1 MAAYKYIIYYLLLVF
16 IIFYG
21 SFNNVLEL
29 DVIIFLSLFAT
40 FVLLIVEYYVFNT
53 LASKSQITKV
63 TPIPIEPS
71 IVLPL
76 GPQVP
81 QVPLE
86 DNQDK
91 YVDKWVP
98 LVEIISYSYKLLKS
112 SYSYGVLYSGGYTGS
127 NISQMGGQGPNAN
140 GVQVHNA
147 NGGRVHNAKGVQ
159 VHNAKSGR
167 VHNAKG
173 VHSGDII
180 NIYNGNNIIQR
191 KTDTN
196 NIICQKQL
204 LHIKTNLSKL
214 RLEKNN
220 NYDPLHYGDFIY
232 IKHNVYEDY
241 KNQTKYITHY
251 PKLTSHQ
258 TDNSYGRFQIFDAT
272 NIFNIGIVE
281 YEVPII
287 LCSDNTIS
295 ENKYLRIDKDG
306 QIYSDAKIKKAAHFT
321 LELVLKSNKDNN
333 HLIIKPNEILHN

>member
-1 MAAYKYIIYYLLLVF
+1 MTAYKYIIYYLLLVF

-76 GPQVP
+76 GFIKPQVP
-81 QVPLE
+81 QVSLE

-127 NISQMGGQGPNAN
+127 NISQIGGQGPNAN
-140 GVQVHNA
+140 GVHNA
-147 NGGRVHNAKGVQ
+147 NGGQ
-159 VHNAKSGR
+159 

-196 NIICQKQL
+196 NIICQKPL

-281 YEVPII
+281 YGVPII